1 MDDSNNIIDLDDYVP
16 DETAVSV
23 PHHINTSYNKLVN
36 INNTYKEEDKDNTPY
51 KEKINPYTGKEKNT
65 KTLLKEFI
73 LISDGQFT
81 IDDVMR
87 ELNLLSNRRNA
98 VKCALSDFA
107 KEGLVERQG
116 LRSGT
121 YTPIRSTGL
130 MMNDIVLNAS
140 TKPIQINLPLAIES
154 MINAYNR
161 NLIVIQG
168 LSNTGKT
175 AFLMEI
181 ARLNKKNFSPIK
193 YINTEMDASEIKDR
207 IERRNIDLEDF
218 LSYVQFFL
226 VKSTHMS
233 GAIRYEI
240 EPNGLNLVDYLHLED
255 ATLMATEMDKIQER
269 LDNGIAV
276 VAIQKY
282 FGKDMGYGGHG
293 VKNRARLVIDLSKD
307 IVTLKKVKSP
317 KFWHKEIRLD
327 DSYRKFEY
335 SKDGSIKPKSS
346 WFTQDGRAFRIF
358 SNGLEWDISHVPV
371 PDDDF
376 PEEK

>member
-154 MINAYNR
+154 MLNAYNR

-307 IVTLKKVKSP
+307 VVTLKKVKSP

-327 DSYRKFEY
+327 EAYRKFEY
-335 SKDGSIKPKSS
+335 AKDGSIKPKSP
-346 WFTQDGRAFRIF
+346 WFTQDNKEFRIF
-358 SNGLEWDISHVPV
+358 SNGLEWGENYVPV
-371 PDDDF
+371 PDDEF
-376 PEEK
+376 VKEE